1 MNPRALRPAD
11 LPALL
16 RWLPAEP
23 LLQRYQLDDA
33 AIERAL
39 RAALATDDILRTL
52 DAPDAACCGLAWT
65 QPRAGL
71 GRGAYLRLLCVRPAQ
86 QGRGFG
92 RSLLAACEQA
102 ARARGQES
110 LLLLSSDYNLRAHSF
125 YRRAGYAEVGALAEY
140 ALPGV
145 DELLF
150 WKRLDAAGSAGPGP
164 KAGV

>member
-1 MNPRALRPAD
+1 MKPRVLRVSD
-11 LPALL
+11 LPELM

-23 LLQRYQLDDA
+23 LMQRYQLDDA
-33 AIERAL
+33 MLEYAL
-39 RAALATDDILRTL
+39 RSALATDDILRTVDTV
-52 DAPDAACCGLAWT
+52 DASCCGLAWT

-86 QGRGFG
+86 QGRGLG
-92 RSLLAACEQA
+92 QALLDASEQA

-110 LLLLSSDYNLRAHSF
+110 LLLLASDYNTRAHYF
-125 YRRAGYAEVGALAEY
+125 YRRAGYAEVGLLAEY

-150 WKRLDAAGSAGPGP
+150 WKRLDGDGRSG
-164 KAGV
+164 KVAGV